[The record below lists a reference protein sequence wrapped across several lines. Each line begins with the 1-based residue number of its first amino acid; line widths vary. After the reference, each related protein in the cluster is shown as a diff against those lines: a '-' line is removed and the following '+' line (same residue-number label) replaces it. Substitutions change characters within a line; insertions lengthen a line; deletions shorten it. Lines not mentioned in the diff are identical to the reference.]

1 MVTSM
6 RSDSRNIDEV
16 DTATILRR
24 AMLAL
29 AAAGVV
35 ATTIELATLRHWT
48 TTTQI
53 IPWIVL
59 AALTV
64 GVLALVL
71 CATAQVIRVVR
82 VVACLAIVSGLYG
95 VFTHVQANYHAAI
108 LDYHFTDRWPEM
120 SLASKVWAASS
131 GEVGPSPVMA
141 PAVLSQCAVSLA
153 LATLRHP
160 RRARSTPIEA
170 S

>member
-1 MVTSM
+1 MATSM
-6 RSDSRNIDEV
+6 RSDSRRIDVV

-35 ATTIELATLRHWT
+35 ATTLELATLRHWT

-59 AALTV
+59 AVLGVGIVAMAL
-64 GVLALVL
+64 GASPR
-71 CATAQVIRVVR
+71 VIRVVR
-82 VVACLAIVSGLYG
+82 LIACLAIVGGLYG
-95 VFTHVQANYHAAI
+95 LFTHVQSNYHAAI
-108 LDYHFTDRWPEM
+108 LDHNFTDRWPDM
-120 SLASKVWAASS
+120 SLAAKLWAAGT

-141 PAVLSQCAVSLA
+141 PAVLSQCAVCLA
-153 LATLRHP
+153 LCTLRHP
-160 RRARSTPIEA
+160 RRAPSTSIEA